1 MEKRDVLP
9 SFGAAT
15 KQQEEHNM
23 SEKTSQGYDTRII
36 EKVPIHLKVVLT
48 IREAAEYSNIG
59 INKIESMLRQPNC
72 PFVLYVGTRKLVKR
86 KAFGE
91 YISSKVLL

>member
-1 MEKRDVLP
+1 MVGEQSEKRDVLP
-9 SFGAAT
+9 SFWAAI
-15 KQQEEHNM
+15 KQQEEQLY
-23 SEKTSQGYDTRII
+23 QGCEPRII
-36 EKVPIHLKVVLT
+36 ERVPIHLKMVLT

-86 KAFGE
+86 RAFEE
-91 YISSKVLL
+91 YISGKVLI